1 MSITT
6 IVLTPPAAFINANDR
21 LHHQAKAKLT
31 KAWRQAAKA
40 AVDAG
45 FNPYRYDRA
54 HVVCTIRFADN
65 IRRDVGNFYPTAK
78 ACLDGIVDAGVLE
91 DDSDLHILGPDMR
104 REWPN
109 GEPRVTVTVTA
120 LDGAA

>member
-1 MSITT
+1 MSVT
-6 IVLTPPAAFINANDR
+6 IVLTPPAALLNANDR
-21 LHHQAKAKLT
+21 MHHHPKAKLT
-31 KAWRQAAKA
+31 RAWREAACA
-40 AVDAG
+40 AVESG
-45 FNPYRYDRA
+45 FHPFRFERA
-54 HVVCTIRFADN
+54 HVTCIIRFADN

-109 GEPRVTVTVTA
+109 GEPRVTLTVEPIGEA
-120 LDGAA
+120 Q